1 MRTDIE
7 IVKGDNGFDLF
18 FVLQNY
24 EGNVLSLNTVSNVYL
39 KVQKSGEEALAF
51 VGNMEVIDG
60 SNGEVKYAVEQSNFE
75 EEGRYYAEI
84 EINFNNGQ
92 IITYDDILIK
102 VKSDLPKEI

>member
-7 IVKGDNGFDLF
+7 IIKGDNGFDLF

-24 EGNVLSLNTVSNVYL
+24 EGNALSLNTVSNIYF
-39 KVQKSGEEALAF
+39 KVQKSGEEILSF
-51 VGNMEVIDG
+51 TGDMEVIDG
-60 SNGEVKYAVEQSNFE
+60 SNGEVKYSVEQNNFS

-92 IITYDDILIK
+92 IITYDDILIN